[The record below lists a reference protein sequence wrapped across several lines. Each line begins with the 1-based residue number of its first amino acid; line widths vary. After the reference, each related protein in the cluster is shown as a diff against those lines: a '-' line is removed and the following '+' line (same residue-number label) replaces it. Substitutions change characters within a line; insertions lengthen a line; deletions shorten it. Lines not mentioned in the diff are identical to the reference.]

1 MENGQETNKAE
12 EKNDATTEEVKT
24 SETPV
29 ENDVK
34 KAENGD
40 SHEEKKESEA
50 TEEATPELLG
60 KIKKQIEFYFGDVN
74 MQKDKFLIEQTKLS
88 DGWVPMDVML
98 KFKLLAALSKD
109 AATIVKALETSELIE
124 VSEDKT
130 KIRRSLDHPLPVY
143 DEEYRKSQQERTIY
157 AKGFP
162 LEGINIDILK
172 DYFIPYEPIENIYM
186 RKYADKEKKM
196 HFKGS
201 IFVQF
206 KTLDAAKSFMEKE
219 GVKYE
224 ETELIKKWAVDYNA
238 EKQKERDERRQ
249 KKGSQK
255 GNKNSDG
262 NEEKTENAAE
272 KEKETRSLPKG
283 SILHLSGIKSGARE
297 DIKEALVKLDGH
309 VAFVD
314 YSRGEESG
322 YVRLVN
328 ENEAK
333 TIFEKLEEGKLKIG
347 ECSAN
352 VRVLE
357 GDEESEYLAKVV
369 IELANIRKS
378 KYKNN
383 KFKGGKKNRFQ
394 RGQKRKGGDHGDEVF
409 SKKKAV

>member
-1 MENGQETNKAE
+1 MENDQETNKTE
-12 EKNDATTEEVKT
+12 EKNDATTEEVKAD
-24 SETPV
+24 ETPV
-29 ENDVK
+29 ESNVE
-34 KAENGD
+34 KAKNGEN
-40 SHEEKKESEA
+40 HEEKKESE
-50 TEEATPELLG
+50 TVEATPELLE

-109 AATIVKALETSELIE
+109 SVTIVNALESSELIE
-124 VSEDKT
+124 VSEDKS

-162 LEGINIDILK
+162 LEGITIDMLK
-172 DYFIPYEPIENIYM
+172 DFFAPYEPIENIYM

-206 KTLDAAKSFMEKE
+206 KTLDAAKNFMEKDSF
-219 GVKYE
+219 KYE
-224 ETELIKKWAVDYNA
+224 ETELIRKWAVDYNA
-238 EKQKERDERRQ
+238 EKLKERDERRQ
-249 KKGSQK
+249 KKESQK
-255 GNKNSDG
+255 GNKNSG
-262 NEEKTENAAE
+262 GQEKKEETE
-272 KEKETRSLPKG
+272 KGKETRSLPKG
-283 SILHLSGIKSGARE
+283 SILHLSGIESGARE
-297 DIKEALVKLDGH
+297 DIKEALANLDAH

-314 YSRGEESG
+314 YSRGKESG

-333 TIFEKLEEGKLKIG
+333 TIFEKLEEGKLKIA
-347 ECSAN
+347 ESEAN

-357 GDEESEYLAKVV
+357 GEEEIEYLAKVEK
-369 IELANIRKS
+369 ELANLRKG
-378 KYKNN
+378 KYN
-383 KFKGGKKNRFQ
+383 KHGNSKGGRKNRFQ
-394 RGQKRKGGDHGDEVF
+394 RGQKRKGNDFGDEI
-409 SKKKAV
+409 SPKKKAV